1 MHPFRPTI
9 GKNASVSDEPS
20 AIPAA
25 RVVIPESDR
34 AEIASMIDTALSSG
48 SLTLGPITEAF
59 EAAFSE
65 RHRGA
70 TGSPHAVAVSS
81 GTAALEITVRI
92 LAGRAADRHAGG
104 TGLNGGEVVMPT
116 NTFFATAA
124 AVIHAGGVPRFAD
137 VDAATMALS
146 ADTLAAAITPRSV
159 GVIVVHIGGLI
170 TPDIDAIAAMCKD
183 RGMWMIEDAAH
194 AHGSRFAGRSAG
206 SFGAAAAFS
215 FYPTKVITSAEG
227 GMIVSSD
234 AALADDARIYRD
246 QGKAGFLGGEHIR
259 MGYNWRLSEL
269 HAAVGCS
276 QMRRLDEFIN
286 VRQRVARRYDK
297 ALDTIS
303 GIGPLPIPDACSTNY
318 YKYVALLD
326 PALPRDHLKAELK
339 ARHGVSLSGEVYA
352 QPLHLQPVLEPY
364 AVGPLPVAEDVCAR
378 HVCLPIFSD
387 MTDAE
392 ADRVICALAES
403 VR

>member
-1 MHPFRPTI
+1 MPF
-9 GKNASVSDEPS
+9 VSDEPS

-25 RVVIPESDR
+25 RIVIPEQDR
-34 AEIASMIDTALSSG
+34 VEIASMIDTALSTG
-48 SLTLGPITEAF
+48 SLTLGPLTQAF
-59 EAAFSE
+59 EAAFAD

-70 TGSPHAVAVSS
+70 AGPPHAVAVNS
-81 GTAALEITVRI
+81 GTAALEIILRS
-92 LAGRAADRHAGG
+92 LAGRTAGKSG
-104 TGLNGGEVVMPT
+104 GQGLNGGEVVMPT

-137 VDAATMALS
+137 VDATTMGLG
-146 ADTLAAAITPRSV
+146 ADTLAAAVTPRSV

-170 TPDIDAIAAMCKD
+170 TPDIDAITATCRD
-183 RGMWMIEDAAH
+183 RGLWMIEDAAH

-215 FYPTKVITSAEG
+215 FYPTKVITSGEG
-227 GMIVSSD
+227 GMIVSAD

-269 HAAVGCS
+269 HAAIGYS

-286 VRQRVARRYDK
+286 VRQRIAGRYDK
-297 ALDTIS
+297 ALDAIV
-303 GIGPLPIPDACSTNY
+303 GIEPLPVPDACSMNY
-318 YKYVALLD
+318 YKYIGLLD
-326 PALPRDHLKAELK
+326 PSLARDRLKAELRT
-339 ARHGVSLSGEVYA
+339 RHGVSLSGEVYA

-364 AVGPLPVAEDVCAR
+364 ADGPLPVAEDVCRR
-378 HVCLPIFSD
+378 HICLPIFSD

-392 ADRVICALAES
+392 AERVIAALAES